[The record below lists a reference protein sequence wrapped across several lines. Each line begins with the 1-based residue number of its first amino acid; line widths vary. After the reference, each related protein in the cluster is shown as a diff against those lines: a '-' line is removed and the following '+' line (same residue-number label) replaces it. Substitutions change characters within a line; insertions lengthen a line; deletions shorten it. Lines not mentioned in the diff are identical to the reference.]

1 MKPAQPFSRPRATFT
16 VLLLAALLCGPY
28 QPAHAALVTAKQAVV
43 AVTGWLNLDHAPL
56 GEPLGTSVLR
66 VETFSDSAGNALYYV
81 VYLAPSGF
89 VIVAADNLV
98 EPIICFAPAGT
109 FDPSTSNP
117 LGALVSKD
125 LANRVD
131 SARAAGTSLADT
143 AAAQAQAKWQQLTA
157 SQNGSESG
165 ISGITSVSS
174 MRVAPLTQ
182 TTWSQQ
188 RAADGS
194 TALYNYYTPPYASG
208 TSTNYP
214 SGCVATAMAQLM
226 RYYRFPSTGVGPLEF
241 TIYSNGSPLTYYLL
255 GGNGSGGPYLWDN
268 MPVVPPSTPS
278 LAQRQAIGALI
289 ADAAASVQ
297 MSYTATN
304 SSASPRNAKNA
315 LLSTFKYAN
324 AVYGANGNANIGA
337 GLTNMLNPNLDA
349 RCPVLLSIQR
359 TDGGHAVIADGYGY
373 NGPTNAPTLYHHLN
387 LGWAGTATAWYAL
400 PVIDTGYGTYNV
412 VDASVYN
419 VFTNGNGEIIS
430 GRVLDQIGRPVTNA
444 TVTTTRSGSTY
455 TAITDTNGI
464 YALAGLPS
472 SSTYSITVSRTNFNS
487 ATNSFP
493 TGVSSDFAATS
504 GNYWGA
510 NFTLNMLPTVL
521 DHLAWGAVA
530 PTQPLNSPFPV
541 TLTAR
546 NLTNGLATGFTGPV
560 VLSAAATG
568 GSPARTIVGNLGD
581 YQTDVDYS
589 HNWTFGYSFTPNTTI
604 QVVAVRTY
612 SGSKVSIWTD
622 TGTRLAEQAVTSPA
636 GTWTETPLTTPIVLS
651 AGTPYRVSVY
661 WPVGTTNY
669 FTYWAGEWPTT
680 FTDGTVGQDLYY
692 VSTDGFPN
700 SIAGTGLGPFLDLR
714 YTVPFSNSIAISPAS
729 SGAFVGGVWN
739 GTITVGQVATNIVL
753 KADDGA
759 GHIALSSPFN
769 TVAAIRLLSPQRL
782 ANGKF
787 QCTVSSLAGLRL
799 EMQGSTNPANPAS
812 WGVVSNLTNTSGT
825 ILFTDPATSLQRRF
839 YRARQLP

>member
-1 MKPAQPFSRPRATFT
+1 MKPTQRLSRPSIPFAA
-16 VLLLAALLCGPY
+16 LLLAALLGGPCE
-28 QPAHAALVTAKQAVV
+28 PADAALVTAKQAVI
-43 AVTGWLNLDHAPL
+43 AVTGWLNLDRAPL
-56 GEPLGTSVLR
+56 GEPLGTSILR

-98 EPIICFAPAGT
+98 EPIICFAPAGA
-109 FDPSTSNP
+109 FDPSTNNP
-117 LGALVSKD
+117 LGALVSND

-131 SARAAGTSLADT
+131 SARAAGASLSDT
-143 AAAQAQAKWQQLTA
+143 AAAQAQSKWQQLLA
-157 SQNGSESG
+157 SQSGPAAG
-165 ISGITSVSS
+165 ISGITSVSD

-182 TTWSQQ
+182 IAWSQQ

-194 TALYNYYTPPYASG
+194 TALYNYYTPPYANG
-208 TSTNYP
+208 NPTNYP

-226 RYYRFPSTGVGPLEF
+226 RYYRFPGAGVGSAGF
-241 TIYSNGSPLTYYLL
+241 TIYSDSSPLTYYLH
-255 GGNGSGGPYLWDN
+255 GGNGAGGPYLWDN

-289 ADAAASVQ
+289 ADAGASVQ

-304 SSASPRNAKNA
+304 SSASSYNAKNA
-315 LLSTFKYAN
+315 LLNTFQFAN
-324 AVYGANGNANIGA
+324 AVYGANGTADIGA
-337 GLTNMLNPNLDA
+337 GLTAMLNPNLDA
-349 RCPVLLSIQR
+349 RCPVLLGIKR
-359 TDGGHAVIADGYGY
+359 TGGGHAVIADGYGY
-373 NGPTNAPTLYHHLN
+373 NLSTLYHHLN
-387 LGWAGTATAWYAL
+387 LGWAGIATAWYAL
-400 PVIDTGYGTYNV
+400 PLIDTGSLTYTV
-412 VDASVYN
+412 VDGCVYN
-419 VFTNGNGEIIS
+419 AFTNSHGEIIS

-444 TVTTTRSGSTY
+444 TVTTTKSGNTY
-455 TAITDTNGI
+455 TTTTDTNGI

-472 SSTYSITVSRTNFNS
+472 SSTYSITVSRTNFSS
-487 ATNSFP
+487 ATNTFS
-493 TGVSSDFAATS
+493 TGFSSDFAATS

-530 PTQPLNSPFPV
+530 PTQSLNSPFPV
-541 TLTAR
+541 TITAR

-568 GSPARTIVGNLGD
+568 GSPTRTIVGNLGD
-581 YQTDVDYS
+581 YQTDIDYS
-589 HNWTFGYSFTPNTTI
+589 HNWTFGYSFTPNTNI

-636 GTWTETPLTTPIVLS
+636 GTWTETPLAAPIVLS

-680 FTDGTVGQDLYY
+680 FTDGTVGQDLCY
-692 VSTDGFPN
+692 VSSDGFPN
-700 SIAGTGLGPFLDLR
+700 NVAGTGMGPFLDLR
-714 YTVPFSNSIAISPAS
+714 YTVPFSNSISISPAS

-799 EMQGSTNPANPAS
+799 EMQGSTNPASPAS
-812 WGVVSNLTNTSGT
+812 WGVVTNLTNTSGT
-825 ILFTDPATSLQRRF
+825 ILFTAPVTSLPRRF